1 MTRIVCIVPA
11 YDPDPGLVALVGD
24 LMAQA
29 QDVVVVD
36 DGSGAGRAEGIWAG
50 CRSAGAT
57 VLHHEE
63 NRGIAAALNTGV
75 GWATGAGAEAVLTV
89 DQDSVVPPGFVTVLC
104 RRWASAA
111 ENGCPVGLLAPETV
125 DGLPR
130 QRDGR
135 PPIQSGQLV
144 PMATFDRVGPFD
156 ERLFID
162 GVDDDFALRCL
173 DAGLAVCV
181 APGLVLGHRLGAVQR
196 LRVGGR
202 EVTLVRSAPF
212 RSYYLAR
219 NRVALVRRHARRHP
233 AWAAGQVFGLGRHLA
248 SMLLLAPDRRQRARA
263 AVTGLRDAAGG
274 RTGRRPF

>member
-1 MTRIVCIVPA
+1 MTRIVGVVPA
-11 YDPDPGLVALVGD
+11 YDPRPGLVDLVGD
-24 LMAQA
+24 LVAQV

-36 DGSGAGRAEGIWAG
+36 DGSGVGTAQAIWSG

-57 VLHHEE
+57 VLHHEG

-75 GWATGAGAEAVLTV
+75 AWAAGVGADAVLTV
-89 DQDSVVPPGFVTVLC
+89 DQDSQVPPGLVTALR
-104 RRWASAA
+104 RRWTSAV
-111 ENGCPVGLLAPETV
+111 ENGCSVGVLAPETV

-144 PMATFDRVGPFD
+144 PMETFTRVGPFD

-181 APGLVLGHRLGAVQR
+181 APGVRLGHRLGAVQR
-196 LRVGGR
+196 LRVAGR
-202 EVTLVRSAPF
+202 KVTLIRSAPF

-219 NRVALVRRHARRHP
+219 NRVVLVRRHGRRHR
-233 AWAAGQVFGLGRHLA
+233 AWATGQVLGLGRHLA
-248 SMLLLAPDRRQRARA
+248 SMLVLAPDRRQRGRA
-263 AVTGLRDAAGG
+263 VVAGLRDAAGG
-274 RTGRRPF
+274 RTGRRPS

>member
-1 MTRIVCIVPA
+1 V
-11 YDPDPGLVALVGD
+11 
-24 LMAQA
+24 

-36 DGSGAGRAEGIWAG
+36 DGSGAGTAAAIWSG

-57 VLHHEE
+57 VLHHEG
-63 NRGIAAALNTGV
+63 NRGIAAALNTGAAWAAGV
-75 GWATGAGAEAVLTV
+75 GADAVLTV
-89 DQDSVVPPGFVTVLC
+89 DQDSQVPPGFVAVLS
-104 RRWASAA
+104 RHWASAVEKRCA
-111 ENGCPVGLLAPETV
+111 VGVLAPETV

-130 QRDGR
+130 QRDGK

-144 PMATFDRVGPFD
+144 PMETFARVGPFD

-181 APGLVLGHRLGAVQR
+181 APGVSLGHRLGAVHR
-196 LRVGGR
+196 FRVGGR

-219 NRVALVRRHARRHP
+219 NRVVLARRHGRRHP
-233 AWAAGQVFGLGRHLA
+233 AWAAGQVLGLGRHLA
-248 SMLLLAPDRRQRARA
+248 SMLLVAPDRRERARA
-263 AVTGLRDAAGG
+263 VAAGLRDAGSG
-274 RTGRRPF
+274 RTGRGSF